1 MAHRTDISIGLGS
14 ISSVIQ
20 YRGLHH
26 SNIYGVLIEF
36 SHSAN
41 RFFNISTIS
50 LLIFIGFGRK
60 FCTVFICID
69 PKVYHN
75 EIPWEEIRK
84 IWTKISVAGLVKI
97 QGHCSFV
104 LSVKDLWIT
113 LCTSFLLLYS
123 IIRQHFLSEQVAR
136 ICGYREVRSSSS
148 WIPSAFNAKV
158 NIDYVASWTKFVH
171 TLALTAC
178 ALSCPLC
185 TLFVADSFSLRS
197 HSANWLRMVQVGGL
211 WKPITAAA

>member
-1 MAHRTDISIGLGS
+1 MLYSIG
-14 ISSVIQ
+14 
-20 YRGLHH
+20 GLHH
-26 SNIYGVLIEF
+26 SNIYGILIEF

-41 RFFNISTIS
+41 KFFNISTIF

-75 EIPWEEIRK
+75 EIPWK
-84 IWTKISVAGLVKI
+84 KISVAGLVKI

-123 IIRQHFLSEQVAR
+123 IIRQHFLSGQVAR
-136 ICGYREVRSSSS
+136 IRGYREVRSSSS

-185 TLFVADSFSLRS
+185 TLFCRWFVFSSVALRQLIKDGS
-197 HSANWLRMVQVGGL
+197 SGRIVEAHHCCCLTCLGSILAVIARR
-211 WKPITAAA
+211 